1 MNESVVM
8 AEQQSQRK
16 PDQER
21 EELLQMFLEKMFLLM
36 KQIHRDSL
44 PQEPMLSPPQ
54 ARLAFTIARY
64 PDEGISVKDLART
77 ANITPGAITQFT
89 DVLIA
94 KNLVTREEDPGDRRI
109 VRLKITASARSHM
122 ESIRKSFLYA
132 AAQKLSILNN
142 GDLKQLNVILEKINL
157 EPLEKD
163 AGHYIH

>member
-1 MNESVVM
+1 MIEKQSKLNPENE
-8 AEQQSQRK
+8 R
-16 PDQER
+16 D
-21 EELLQMFLEKMFLLM
+21 ELLQIFLEKMFSLM

-64 PDEGISVKDLART
+64 QDEGISVKELART
-77 ANITPGAITQFT
+77 AKITPGAITQFT

-94 KNLVTREEDPGDRRI
+94 KNLVTREEDASDRRI
-109 VRLKITASARSHM
+109 VRLKITPSARSHM

-132 AAQKLSILNN
+132 AARTLAVLNID
-142 GDLKQLNVILEKINL
+142 DLKQINAILEKINL

-163 AGHYIH
+163 SAQFAH

>member
-1 MNESVVM
+1 MIEK
-8 AEQQSQRK
+8 QSK
-16 PDQER
+16 LNPEEER
-21 EELLQMFLEKMFLLM
+21 DELLQIFLEKMFSLM

-64 PDEGISVKDLART
+64 PDEGISVKELART

-94 KNLVTREEDPGDRRI
+94 KNLVTREEDASDRRI
-109 VRLKITASARSHM
+109 VRLKITPSARSHM

-132 AAQKLSILNN
+132 AARTLAVLNID
-142 GDLKQLNVILEKINL
+142 DLKQINAILEKINL

-163 AGHYIH
+163 SPQFAH